1 MTLREAQCAIPG
13 QAAQAVQALQ
23 RRDAWPWKMPALSNA
38 GAAVSTW
45 SALHHAPFRA
55 PWQSGSPYFVANAMQ
70 TMAAA
75 WMMMQLIGSL
85 IPLLG
90 IRRWPPKPHLPS
102 RLPAARLWRRARR
115 AALRATTTIREARA
129 QRSRSRAPHLV

>member
-1 MTLREAQCAIPG
+1 
-13 QAAQAVQALQ
+13 
-23 RRDAWPWKMPALSNA
+23 MPALSNA

-45 SALHHAPFRA
+45 SALRHAPFRA
-55 PWQSGSPYFVANAMQ
+55 PWLNGSSYFVANAMQ

-75 WMMMQLIGSL
+75 WIVMQLIGSVSL
-85 IPLLG
+85 LLG

-102 RLPAARLWRRARR
+102 RLPAARLWGRARR
-115 AALRATTTIREARA
+115 AALRATTTIQETRA